1 MDNSSGRSEKWS
13 SRMRDSRLTVW
24 EWTIECGIESSIG
37 KGGASG
43 VQIWDK
49 GSEREDKVENGIEWK
64 GKIDSWKETSLET
77 KILLECKSSN
87 L

>member
-1 MDNSSGRSEKWS
+1 MDKYSERSEKWS
-13 SRMRDSRLTVW
+13 SRMWDSGLIVW
-24 EWTIECGIESSIG
+24 EWTLECVIGSSVG

-49 GSEREDKVENGIEWK
+49 GSEGEDKVENGIEWK